1 MESETIVTLSSFLVE
16 PNPRPATEAERA
28 QKMVSPAFGTVF
40 TDHIAMIPW
49 HADRGWHDPRITAR
63 ASLSLDP
70 AASVLHYGQ
79 AVFEGFK
86 AYRQPD
92 GSVATF
98 RPNAHGE
105 RFIRSCER
113 MAMPGLPVETFI
125 EATDRLILQDRAW
138 VPTHPEHTMYLRP
151 LMIATE
157 AALGVRRAQ
166 EYLFLVQ
173 ASPTGP
179 YFASGIRPIAVWASR
194 EYSRTAPGGTG
205 MAKCAGNYAASLLP
219 QEQARSKGCSQVMW
233 LDAKEH
239 RFVEELGGMNLFFV
253 LAHGSDKV
261 VVTPTIEG
269 GTLLAGIT
277 RASLLELARARGY
290 RVEER
295 LVPFDEVLSAIADGT
310 MLEIFACGTA
320 AVVTPVGRVLS
331 NEGEHVVTEDEQMGP
346 VSAELRSALVS
357 IQRGTAPDTHGWMHT
372 VPGTG

>member
-1 MESETIVTLSSFLVE
+1 
-16 PNPRPATEAERA
+16 
-28 QKMVSPAFGTVF
+28 
-40 TDHIAMIPW
+40 
-49 HADRGWHDPRITAR
+49 
-63 ASLSLDP
+63 
-70 AASVLHYGQ
+70 
-79 AVFEGFK
+79 
-86 AYRQPD
+86 
-92 GSVATF
+92 
-98 RPNAHGE
+98 
-105 RFIRSCER
+105 
-113 MAMPGLPVETFI
+113 
-125 EATDRLILQDRAW
+125 
-138 VPTHPEHTMYLRP
+138 
-151 LMIATE
+151 
-157 AALGVRRAQ
+157 
-166 EYLFLVQ
+166 
-173 ASPTGP
+173 
-179 YFASGIRPIAVWASR
+179 
-194 EYSRTAPGGTG
+194 

>member
-1 MESETIVTLSSFLVE
+1 MTLSPFLVE
-16 PNPRPATEAERA
+16 PNPNAASEAERA
-28 QKMVSPAFGTVF
+28 RKMESPAFGTVF
-40 TDHIAMIPW
+40 SDHIAMVSW
-49 HADRGWHDPRITAR
+49 HADRGWYDAKITAR

-86 AYRQPD
+86 AYRQPN

-98 RPNAHGE
+98 RPNAHAE
-105 RFIRSCER
+105 RFVRSCER
-113 MAMPGLPVETFI
+113 MAMPALPVETFI
-125 EATDRLILQDRAW
+125 EATDRLILQDQAW
-138 VPTHPEHTMYLRP
+138 VPTHPDHTMYLRP

-166 EYLFLVQ
+166 EYLFFVQ

-179 YFASGIRPIAVWASR
+179 YFPTGIRPITVWASR
-194 EYSRTAPGGTG
+194 DYSRTAPGGTG

-253 LAHGSDKV
+253 LADGSEKV
-261 VVTPTIEG
+261 VVTPSIDT

-277 RASLLELARARGY
+277 RASLLELARERGH

-295 LVPFDEVLSAIADGT
+295 QVPFDEVTAAIADGT

-331 NEGEHVVTEDEQMGP
+331 SEGEHVVTEDEQMGP

-357 IQRGTAPDTHGWMHT
+357 IQRGIDPDARGWMHT